1 MASKTV
7 VYSNSGKFWKT
18 RYSFISSCYA
28 FLNKIFFSGRQTSS
42 RDLVW
47 KHNSDQ
53 AERTDFYGGGAIGS
67 AFTASFSKTPSEN
80 KIYKSFSIEGTQG
93 INADNAINL
102 FYVNTDNQPIKTTN
116 LGRVTDRGGILYGH
130 IGQSINFGS
139 GSNLRVIGMI
149 REIADVNNEILID
162 FYPPVDSAPA
172 SQESIYV
179 FGLLDLDENQMFF
192 VFLNGDDIVINSN
205 TNYGSVLGAPN
216 FNSVLRNRPELV
228 NNTPLVVTD
237 PDSQYFGFRR
247 FTDLGGAT
255 INEQITTAIGTQ
267 TAFLVEVNPQ
277 EIFGDDPRGQYA
289 TIALGVAGGQPYE
302 INALNLNY
310 EPTDLDHNQ

>member
-28 FLNKIFFSGRQTSS
+28 FLNKMFFSGRQTSA

-53 AERTDFYGGGAIGS
+53 AQRTDFYGGGAIGS

-149 REIADVNNEILID
+149 RELADVTGEILID

-172 SQESIYV
+172 SQDSIYL
-179 FGLLDLDENQMFF
+179 FGLLTDEGMQF
-192 VFLNGDDIVINSN
+192 VFLDGEPVTINSN
-205 TNYGSVLGAPN
+205 SNYNFILGAPN
-216 FNSVLRNRPELV
+216 FNPVLQNRPNAV
-228 NNTPLVVTD
+228 NDTPLVVTD

-247 FTDLGGAT
+247 FTDLGGAALSAD
-255 INEQITTAIGTQ
+255 IVTAIGTQ

-289 TIALGVAGGQPYE
+289 TIALAVAGGQPYE